1 MPTRVI
7 SIEGSDPLTGH
18 LDLSDHGHT
27 PADAGDTI
35 QWQIKHGS
43 GVDSITAIQPKS
55 PSNNFWSSPPH
66 SQGNNWT
73 GDINSAAPNY
83 DEYLYSITW
92 TGNGNSHVFDPKISI
107 KPSV

>member
-7 SIEGSDPLTGH
+7 SIEGCNPSTGY

-27 PADAGDTI
+27 EAAAGDTI
-35 QWQIKHGS
+35 LWQIKQGS

-66 SQGNNWT
+66 RQGNNWT
-73 GDINSAAPNY
+73 GDINSTDPIN
-83 DEYLYSITW
+83 DEYVYSITW
-92 TGNGNSHVFDPKISI
+92 TGKGKPHVFDPKISI
-107 KPSV
+107 KPSM